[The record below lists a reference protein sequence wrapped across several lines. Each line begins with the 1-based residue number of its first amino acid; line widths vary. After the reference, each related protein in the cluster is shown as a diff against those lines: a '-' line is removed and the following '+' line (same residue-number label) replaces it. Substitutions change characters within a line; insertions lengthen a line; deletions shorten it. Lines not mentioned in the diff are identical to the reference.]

1 MSLIFCG
8 GSHKIYSIFILL
20 GGSLIMYMS
29 HGGNYGNFG
38 YNVNITYTY
47 VLDLVVNEIIYR
59 LKTSCCKYNQKGVH
73 KIIGWLAFN

>member
-1 MSLIFCG
+1 
-8 GSHKIYSIFILL
+8 
-20 GGSLIMYMS
+20 MYMS
-29 HGGNYGNFG
+29 HGGKYGKFG

-73 KIIGWLAFN
+73 NILGWLAFN